1 MTIKYTTV
9 RLQRKEALLGYT
21 VPKGALFI
29 RGNGLQ
35 FICTERPKDPFDIPV
50 MMFQNEDIC
59 VCHVLI
65 LSKRDSKF
73 YLKEESAMNN
83 VYTIQEIMTLKF
95 CELSNVVYEAILAE
109 LTRQYKDMIDRL
121 LPIFDKAPVY
131 QLDQYVDIYKFIVV
145 I

>member
-1 MTIKYTTV
+1 MA
-9 RLQRKEALLGYT
+9 Q
-21 VPKGALFI
+21 
-29 RGNGLQ
+29 
-35 FICTERPKDPFDIPV
+35 
-50 MMFQNEDIC
+50 DIC

-73 YLKEESAMNN
+73 YLKEESAINN
-83 VYTIQEIMTLKF
+83 VYTIQEIMILKF

-109 LTRQYKDMIDRL
+109 LTRQYEGMIDRL

-131 QLDQYVDIYKFIVV
+131 QLDQYVDIYKYIVV

>member
-1 MTIKYTTV
+1 MA
-9 RLQRKEALLGYT
+9 Q
-21 VPKGALFI
+21 
-29 RGNGLQ
+29 
-35 FICTERPKDPFDIPV
+35 
-50 MMFQNEDIC
+50 DIC

-73 YLKEESAMNN
+73 YLKEESAINN
-83 VYTIQEIMTLKF
+83 VYTIQEIMILKF

-109 LTRQYKDMIDRL
+109 LTKQYQGIIDRL

>member
-1 MTIKYTTV
+1 
-9 RLQRKEALLGYT
+9 
-21 VPKGALFI
+21 
-29 RGNGLQ
+29 
-35 FICTERPKDPFDIPV
+35 
-50 MMFQNEDIC
+50 
-59 VCHVLI
+59 
-65 LSKRDSKF
+65 
-73 YLKEESAMNN
+73 MNN

-109 LTRQYKDMIDRL
+109 FTMQYKL

>member
-1 MTIKYTTV
+1 MA
-9 RLQRKEALLGYT
+9 Q
-21 VPKGALFI
+21 
-29 RGNGLQ
+29 
-35 FICTERPKDPFDIPV
+35 
-50 MMFQNEDIC
+50 DIC

-73 YLKEESAMNN
+73 YLKEESAINN

-109 LTRQYKDMIDRL
+109 LTKQYQGIIDRL

>member
-1 MTIKYTTV
+1 
-9 RLQRKEALLGYT
+9 
-21 VPKGALFI
+21 
-29 RGNGLQ
+29 
-35 FICTERPKDPFDIPV
+35 
-50 MMFQNEDIC
+50 
-59 VCHVLI
+59 
-65 LSKRDSKF
+65 
-73 YLKEESAMNN
+73 MNN

-109 LTRQYKDMIDRL
+109 FAKQYQGIIDRL

>member
-1 MTIKYTTV
+1 MA
-9 RLQRKEALLGYT
+9 Q
-21 VPKGALFI
+21 
-29 RGNGLQ
+29 
-35 FICTERPKDPFDIPV
+35 
-50 MMFQNEDIC
+50 DIC

-109 LTRQYKDMIDRL
+109 LTRQY
-121 LPIFDKAPVY
+121 
-131 QLDQYVDIYKFIVV
+131 VDIYKFIVV

>member
-1 MTIKYTTV
+1 MA
-9 RLQRKEALLGYT
+9 Q
-21 VPKGALFI
+21 
-29 RGNGLQ
+29 
-35 FICTERPKDPFDIPV
+35 
-50 MMFQNEDIC
+50 DIC

-73 YLKEESAMNN
+73 YLKEESTINN

-109 LTRQYKDMIDRL
+109 LTRQYEGMIDRL

-131 QLDQYVDIYKFIVV
+131 QLDQYVDIYKYIVV

>member
-1 MTIKYTTV
+1 MT
-9 RLQRKEALLGYT
+9 Q
-21 VPKGALFI
+21 
-29 RGNGLQ
+29 
-35 FICTERPKDPFDIPV
+35 
-50 MMFQNEDIC
+50 DIC

-73 YLKEESAMNN
+73 YLKEESAINN

-109 LTRQYKDMIDRL
+109 LTRQYEGMIDRL

-131 QLDQYVDIYKFIVV
+131 QLDQYVDIYKYIVV

>member
-1 MTIKYTTV
+1 
-9 RLQRKEALLGYT
+9 
-21 VPKGALFI
+21 
-29 RGNGLQ
+29 
-35 FICTERPKDPFDIPV
+35 
-50 MMFQNEDIC
+50 
-59 VCHVLI
+59 
-65 LSKRDSKF
+65 
-73 YLKEESAMNN
+73 MNN

-109 LTRQYKDMIDRL
+109 LAKQYQGIIDKL